1 MCIVLPQKRLLSL
14 AHEWSGLLLCGAQEL
29 LKAGKMQWIPD
40 ETSAIASSSY
50 VVRFELHRFELSSSP
65 PHIKAI
71 IDETAIVSDD
81 TEFVTKSVF
90 VQTFWERSYRAVG
103 LLHKWLSES

>member
-1 MCIVLPQKRLLSL
+1 MSLATMCIVLPQKRLLSL

-65 PHIKAI
+65 PHLGVKH
-71 IDETAIVSDD
+71 TMRN
-81 TEFVTKSVF
+81 
-90 VQTFWERSYRAVG
+90 QGHY
-103 LLHKWLSES
+103 